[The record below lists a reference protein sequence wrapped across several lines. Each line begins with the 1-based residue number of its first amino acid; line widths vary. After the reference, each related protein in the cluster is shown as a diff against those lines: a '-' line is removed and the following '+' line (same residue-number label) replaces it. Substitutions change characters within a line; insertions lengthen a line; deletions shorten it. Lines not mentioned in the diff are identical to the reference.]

1 MNIVESTKSC
11 LRQYAV
17 FAGRATRP
25 EFWWFMLACVLAI
38 SLAEWLVGEGFSGL
52 VTLAVLLPALAVTA
66 RRLHDIG
73 RSGWWMLIAWVPVVG
88 IFIALYWYV
97 QPSEPFENKY
107 GPNPRELQ
115 PQGGDT
121 A

>member
-1 MNIVESTKSC
+1 
-11 LRQYAV
+11 
-17 FAGRATRP
+17 
-25 EFWWFMLACVLAI
+25 
-38 SLAEWLVGEGFSGL
+38 
-52 VTLAVLLPALAVTA
+52 
-66 RRLHDIG
+66 
-73 RSGWWMLIAWVPVVG
+73 MLIVWVPVVG
-88 IFIALYWYV
+88 IFVALYWYV